1 MLPVFNLQI
10 IYHHISMI
18 KKYLLTLKY
27 LPGIVLSICLSGVLF
42 INPALAVVDN
52 SVAYNVVLSDTD
64 TTGYGLDGRDFSIAW
79 TPSSTTPAGYTFTRI
94 YLTSSTV
101 ALTTANI
108 DTTGCGGSACMP
120 VGMFNQFSMSSHTI
134 PQFMQTDSAGVAVTT
149 TVSYVA
155 WVYVSSTTPYL
166 ASSTA
171 VNYAN
176 KYDVVADT
184 NAPMIDHLSNFGA
197 KSSTNASVYAMVF
210 DDQTSLEAFANT
222 GDAGNEYFRLYYT
235 STTGWNSN
243 VYIDGATVAG
253 GGGLFLFT
261 VTAGNVPAAGGYVKY
276 FLVARDSSSNT
287 RLFCANPT
295 ATTTAACQTSPFIM
309 NTVDISGNGRSI
321 SGNISSGGSNLV
333 GAKVYAQGWGG
344 ALVSTDADGNYTIT
358 GLPNNNSFEIV
369 AMKEGHMKNMRHE
382 IVSTSDKTGVN
393 LILNTGTMG
402 FYGGGEMGG
411 MGGSPHVRFTGPP
424 EGMQGAPISD
434 SIRVG
439 FDQPMDSTSI
449 TDTDPTNNGS
459 NIYLMKT
466 ANGAKVAG
474 SVAYCESN
482 SSPGCSSL
490 AAMDTNT
497 VLFVP
502 SANLATSTQYTM
514 VITEGVKGQSGR
526 TVEGNRP
533 GGGHTFSFSTV
544 GNMFTDFGA
553 IQAQYGTGG
562 AYMPP
567 YVKSMAPA
575 PGMNVAPNVSIQ
587 LEFNEAMD
595 STTISS
601 NNITLTK
608 VGGSAQSITVSL
620 DSTQKRFVTLTHSAL
635 SAGEYEV
642 EVRGAV
648 SNVSG
653 IPMRYPTSSA
663 AFSSRFNISGSSDAT
678 APTVYSALADNSTG
692 LATNYVFE
700 FGASEQVAVD
710 TVNTTNISL
719 YRGATA
725 ESITVRYEPSS
736 NKILVAPANS
746 LSASTVYTLTLGYGI
761 TDLAGN
767 GIATSTYTYT
777 TGVSDAEKPALKEA
791 RCDDFR
797 CVMTFTEP
805 MVRDAQAES
814 KWTNSVINP
823 SNYTVQRIV
832 NGDVAA
838 TITVT
843 GKPMNYDAM
852 NYTATVEGVAGLAAG
867 DNYRVTVNANVM
879 DMSENTI
886 ITAGSANVYNG
897 KVESSQTYG
906 CMGGGG
912 MFAPPTTGM
921 MGGGPIGGA
930 EFTPVG
936 FGSFTADQFGMGQ
949 ADMAYPFNPMASAD
963 SNVFQIKFT
972 PGVVLAADDQ
982 VVLTFPNGTNVAS
995 AAFDTQSPFYNDYNQ
1010 FMAGTVSGTAITS
1023 STSTNT
1029 VTITLG
1035 VNGTPVVNDPITIDL
1050 RKITNPAIPKGPATG
1065 GYTLTIKVLRGGQ
1078 TLATKTSMP
1087 YYIMAGGT
1095 NTLVVDVV
1103 AGTTTTAPTNGAN
1116 GTVYLHGGGPGGPM
1130 DKVLTMTNGDISA
1143 VDGTA
1148 GTSITYSNLPDGC
1161 YGVGT
1166 EPYITLG
1173 AADYYGQM
1181 SPEPVCL
1188 FSGQTKTKWMVLLP
1202 TSAGLGSVPVTV
1214 KFVDSNGDPFV
1225 FGGKDID
1232 IFAGGPGKFAV
1243 KTLTGVTTAEA
1254 AGYQINLN
1262 ANGQWNLGMGPATPK
1277 GASGGMP
1284 QSLGVMPPPPI
1295 QLQVSGLPDSGAVGL
1310 AMGATPPK
1318 VSFNNTTDVVT
1329 FTFAT
1334 ASLTVTGTAMD
1345 ASGNTLANVEVF
1357 MNQQGYG
1364 TPVFTQTNASG
1375 TFSLAVSDYG
1385 SYQIGAHKAGMPDV
1399 VKSLTIKNES
1409 GAKWY
1414 VDGKNITG
1422 NLVLRMKKASYSIS
1436 GKVMDSSSNSI
1447 GYAPVFA
1454 TDANGNTVFG
1464 QSTSDGSYTVFVENG
1479 TWSVR
1484 AEPPSSKT
1492 DTCGSFTKTV
1502 TVAGASQSSQNLTP
1516 STSTCYTLSGT
1527 ITAGTALTNA
1537 PVFIEQWNTTGNFPI
1552 AGGVKKGSSTD
1563 SLGAYSV
1570 NVAAG
1575 TYRIGTFHPDYG
1587 ELSDTVTVS
1596 ANTTKNISVTT
1607 STVSFTFTGGT
1618 AAMDAF
1624 IELKNAADKTKT
1636 ITKQQNGL
1644 NGTASLY
1651 VSSGSTYGYF
1661 IDVFGIGK
1669 FSGSIAA
1676 GGSSAIN
1683 LGLSTNGFVN
1693 VTGTVY
1699 DNSGNTKAGA
1709 LVTFSSASTTI
1720 TAVTNDSGQ
1729 YDINLKVGS
1738 YAVTDALAGFVP
1750 TQSANTSFT
1759 TSTGGYD
1766 FGTAAGGTDPN
1777 GQAALTAAPYT
1788 IEGVVSKSGGGA
1800 LTDGFVWATNATG
1813 TVVAAQLSPT
1823 DGSYTL
1829 PVTSGVWTL
1838 YGVGPLHAQTT
1849 SSLGALTVTGNMTG
1863 KNFALTAD
1871 TGNMPTSTSGIV
1883 SASTGGS
1890 INDTSASGIKVTAG
1904 AGVLDTSS
1912 SDVTLNLEKSYSAPD
1927 TATYQALDNTTFGIS
1942 ASGDATIKDLNGYAE
1957 IKIDYTALLTALPGN
1972 VTEGDLQL
1980 AYYSPE
1986 RNEYVPVEGG
1996 FTVDPT
2002 NNTIS
2007 GLVNHFTDFVVVYR
2021 NTLNTAYGVTV
2032 TEGDTTAVT
2041 EGGTTDTYTMVLT
2054 AAPSADVTITPSV
2067 SGGKVTVS
2075 PSSLTFTTGNYST
2088 PQTVTVTAVDD
2099 VTIEGT
2105 HTDTIAHAISSV
2117 DTNYSPIS
2125 VGSVTVYIT
2134 DNDGAV
2140 PGGSTGGSAS
2150 SADYTP
2156 PTNTSIKI
2164 NNNATTTSSV
2174 AVTLKIGATDATQML
2189 ISSTS
2194 TFLGSAWQTYAT
2206 SQTWTLSTGD
2216 GVKTVYAEFKDTVG
2230 NISTAVSD
2238 AIELVGSSTST
2249 TETPAAPAVVDAA
2262 TQARLDTLSTIGQA
2276 VNNLVKLA
2284 DDGNAKTQEDS
2295 AVYYIGADG
2304 KRHAFPNAQAY
2315 FTWYP
2320 DFSTVLVIDA
2330 AALAKIPL
2338 GANVTYK
2345 PGEKMAKFVTW
2356 PKVYAVAKGGVLRWI
2371 KTEAIA
2377 TELYGLTWNKKID
2390 DINDAFY
2397 INYTF
2402 GADINGLSDFDPS
2415 LVEATVAHPSD
2426 SM

>member
-1 MLPVFNLQI
+1 MTKRFI
-10 IYHHISMI
+10 R
-18 KKYLLTLKY
+18 TLKY
-27 LPGIVLSICLSGVLF
+27 LPGLVLGICLSSILF
-42 INPALAVVDN
+42 INTALAVDN
-52 SVAYNVVLSDTD
+52 SVAYNVVLSDPD
-64 TTGYGLDGRDFSIAW
+64 TTNYGLDGRDFGIMW

-101 ALTTANI
+101 ALTTSNI

-120 VGMFNQFSMSSHTI
+120 VGMFNQFSVASHVI

-149 TVSYVA
+149 TVSYIA

-184 NAPMIDHLSNFGA
+184 NAPMIDHLSNF
-197 KSSTNASVYAMVF
+197 STKASTAASMYAMVF
-210 DDQTSLEAFANT
+210 DDQTSAAAFANT

-235 STTGWNSN
+235 SSSSWSS
-243 VYIDGATVAG
+243 GAYLNGAAVAG
-253 GGGLFLFT
+253 TDGLFLFT
-261 VTAGNVPAAGGYVKY
+261 VPQGDVPAAGGQVKY
-276 FLVARDSSSNT
+276 YLTARDSSSNS
-287 RLFCANPT
+287 RFICNNPT
-295 ATTTAACQTSPFIM
+295 ATTTADCQTSPFAM
-309 NTVDISGNGRSI
+309 NTVTITGEGRSI
-321 SGNISSGGSNLV
+321 AGTVSSNSV
-333 GAKVYAQGWGG
+333 GLASAKVFAQGWGG
-344 ALVSTDADGNYTIT
+344 ALVSTGGDGTYTIT
-358 GLPNNNSFEIV
+358 GLPDYSSVDIV
-369 AMKEGHMKNMRHE
+369 AMQSGYMKNMRRE
-382 IVSTSDKTGVN
+382 TITNSDKTGVN
-393 LILNTGTMG
+393 LSLNSGNMG
-402 FYGGGEMGG
+402 FFGGGDMGG
-411 MGGSPHVRFTGPP
+411 MSGSPHVKFTGPP
-424 EGMQGAPISD
+424 EGMPGAPVAD

-449 TDTDPTNNGS
+449 TDTDPTNSGS
-459 NIYLMKT
+459 NTYLMKT
-466 ANGAKVAG
+466 ANGTKIAG
-474 SVAYCESN
+474 SVIYCEN
-482 SSPGCSSL
+482 SGSPGCSSL
-490 AAMDTNT
+490 ASMDTNT

-533 GGGHTFSFSTV
+533 GGGHTFSFTTV
-544 GNMFTDFGA
+544 GNVFTDFGA

-567 YVKSMAPA
+567 YVKSMTPA
-575 PGMNVAPNVSIQ
+575 PGMNVAPNAGIL
-587 LEFNEAMD
+587 LEFNEAMGSD
-595 STTISS
+595 TISS
-601 NNITLTK
+601 SNITLTK

-620 DSTQKRFVTLTHSAL
+620 DSTQKRFATLTHSAL

-642 EVRGAV
+642 EVKGAV
-648 SNVSG
+648 SNASG
-653 IPMRYPTSSA
+653 IPMRYPTSSV
-663 AFSSRFNISGSSDAT
+663 AFSSRFNVSGSADAVV
-678 APTVYSALADNSTG
+678 PTVYPALANNSTG
-692 LATNYVFE
+692 VELNEVFE
-700 FGASEQVAVD
+700 FGFSEQLTFD
-710 TVNTTNISL
+710 TINTTNITL
-719 YRGATA
+719 YRGSTA
-725 ESITVRYEPSS
+725 ETISVRYEPGVNSVF
-736 NKILVAPANS
+736 VAPS
-746 LSASTVYTLTLGYGI
+746 SALVPNTTYTLTLGHGI
-761 TDLAGN
+761 TDLAAN
-767 GIATSTYTYT
+767 GIATSTYTYS
-777 TGVSDAEKPALKEA
+777 TGGADTAKPALKEA

-797 CVMTFTEP
+797 CVITFTEP

-823 SNYTVQRIV
+823 GNFTIQRTV

-838 TITVT
+838 TLDIS
-843 GKPMNYDAM
+843 GRPMNYDTI
-852 NYTATVEGVAGLAAG
+852 NLTATVEGVAGLAAG
-867 DNYRVTVNANVM
+867 DNYRVTVNANVQ
-879 DMSENTI
+879 DLSENTI

-906 CMGGGG
+906 STGGGG

-936 FGSFTADQFGMGQ
+936 FGTFTADQFGMGQ

-963 SNVFQIKFT
+963 SNVFQVRFT
-972 PGVVLAADDQ
+972 PGVVVAAADQ
-982 VVLTFPNGTNVAS
+982 IVLTFPAGTNVAN
-995 AAFDTQSPFYNDYNQ
+995 AAFDTQSPYATDYNQ
-1010 FMAGTVSGTAITS
+1010 FMAGTVSGTAITN

-1035 VNGTPVVNDPITIDL
+1035 VNGTPVSNDPLTVDL

-1065 GYTLTIKVLRGGQ
+1065 GYTITIKVVRSGQ
-1078 TLATKTSMP
+1078 AIATKTSMP
-1087 YYIMAGGT
+1087 YFIMAGGT

-1103 AGTTTTAPTNGAN
+1103 AGTTTTAPTAGAN
-1116 GTVYLHGGGPGGPM
+1116 GTVYLYGGGPGGPM
-1130 DKVLTMTNGDISA
+1130 DKVLTMLNGDISA
-1143 VDGTA
+1143 IDGTA

-1161 YGVGT
+1161 YNVGT

-1173 AADYYGQM
+1173 ANDYYGQM

-1188 FSGQTKTKWMVLLP
+1188 SGGQTKTKWMVLLP
-1202 TSAGLGSVPVTV
+1202 TSAGSGSVPVTV
-1214 KFVDSNGDPFV
+1214 KFVDSDGNPFV
-1225 FGGKDID
+1225 FSSKDID

-1254 AGYQINLN
+1254 AGYQIQLN
-1262 ANGQWNLGMGPATPK
+1262 GNGMWNLGMGPAAPK
-1277 GASGGMP
+1277 GASGGMS

-1295 QLQVSGLPDSGAVGL
+1295 QLQVSGLPDSGAVSL

-1345 ASGNTLANVEVF
+1345 ASGNVLANVEVF

-1364 TPVFTQTNASG
+1364 TPMFTQTNASG

-1385 SYQIGAHKAGMPDV
+1385 SYEIGAHKMGMPDV
-1399 VKSLTIKNES
+1399 FKNITLKNES

-1436 GKVMDSSSNSI
+1436 GKIMDSSNNSI

-1454 TDANGNTVFG
+1454 TDASGNTVFG
-1464 QSTSDGSYTVFVENG
+1464 QSTSDGSYTLFVENG

-1484 AEPPSSKT
+1484 AEPPPSKT

-1527 ITAGTALTNA
+1527 ITAGTALINA
-1537 PVFIEQWNTTGNFPI
+1537 PVFIEQWNTTGNFPV

-1596 ANTTKNISVTT
+1596 ANATKNISVTT

-1618 AAMDAF
+1618 ADMDAF

-1644 NGTASLY
+1644 SGTASLY
-1651 VSSGSTYGYF
+1651 VSSGATYGYF
-1661 IDVFGIGK
+1661 VDVFGIGK
-1669 FSGSIAA
+1669 FSGTIAA
-1676 GGSSAIN
+1676 GGSSTIN
-1683 LGLSTNGFVN
+1683 LGLSTNGFAN

-1699 DNSGNTKAGA
+1699 DDSGNTKAGA

-1720 TAVTNDSGQ
+1720 TAVTDASGA
-1729 YDINLKVGS
+1729 YSVNLKVGS
-1738 YAVTDALAGFVP
+1738 YAVGDSLAGFVP
-1750 TQSANTSFT
+1750 TQAANVSFT

-1766 FGTAAGGTDPN
+1766 FGTAVGGTDPN
-1777 GQAALTAAPYT
+1777 GQAAMTAAPYT

-1813 TVVAAQLSPT
+1813 TVVAAQVSPT

-1829 PVTSGVWTL
+1829 PVTAGSWTL
-1838 YGVGPLHAQTT
+1838 FGVGPLHAQTT
-1849 SSLGALTVTGNMTG
+1849 SSLGTLAVTGNLTG
-1863 KNFALTAD
+1863 KNFTLTAD

-1890 INDTSASGIKVTAG
+1890 INDSSASGIKVTAG

-1912 SDVTLNLEKSYSAPD
+1912 SDITLNLEKSYTAPD

-1957 IKIDYTALLTALPGN
+1957 IKIDYSTLLTALPGN

-1996 FTVDPT
+1996 FTVDAT
-2002 NNTIS
+2002 NNTIT

-2021 NTLNTAYGVTV
+2021 NTLNTAYGVTA
-2032 TEGDTTAVT
+2032 TQGDTTAVT

-2088 PQTVTVTAVDD
+2088 PQTITVTAVDD

-2125 VGSVTVYIT
+2125 VGSVTVYVT

-2140 PGGSTGGSAS
+2140 PGGSTGGSGS

-2164 NNNATTTSSV
+2164 NNNATTTSNV
-2174 AVTLKIGATDATQML
+2174 AVTLALGATDAAQML
-2189 ISSTS
+2189 ISNTS

-2206 SQTWTLSTGD
+2206 SQTWTLTTGD
-2216 GVKTVYAEFKDTVG
+2216 GIKTVYAEFKDAAG
-2230 NISTAVSD
+2230 NISTAISD
-2238 AIELVGSSTST
+2238 TIELLGSATSVA
-2249 TETPAAPAVVDAA
+2249 PVVPGAAATAPDAA
-2262 TQARLDTLSTIGQA
+2262 TQARLDTLSTMGQA
-2276 VNNLVKLA
+2276 VHNLVKLA
-2284 DDGNAKTQEDS
+2284 DDGKAATQEDS

-2315 FTWYP
+2315 STWYP
-2320 DFSTVLVIDA
+2320 DFSTVTVIDA

-2338 GANVTYK
+2338 GANITYK
-2345 PGEKMAKFVTW
+2345 PGDKMVKFVTW

-2402 GADINGLSDFDPS
+2402 GADINGLVDFDPS